1 MTVIGT
7 NVRRIDG
14 VEKDIRLDNGMVVCG
29 EQKLSF
35 PEVMQRHFRDT
46 EGEIWG
52 RGFFKVP
59 RNDSVP
65 LGYPSPFWEIGLG
78 AAEVRSIPKPE
89 K

>member
-1 MTVIGT
+1 M
-7 NVRRIDG
+7 
-14 VEKDIRLDNGMVVCG
+14 EWSVCG

-35 PEVMQRHFRDT
+35 PEVMQRYFRDT

-52 RGFFKVP
+52 RGFSRCRGTTMF
-59 RNDSVP
+59 R

-78 AAEVRSIPKPE
+78 AAEVEVDSKPA